1 MKRTLLILA
10 GLACGL
16 VAGILISRSG
26 SPALLQLASV
36 AETIGTAWVNLL
48 RMTVLP
54 LIVALLV
61 VGVGSA
67 RDSGRTGKITAKAL
81 ALFLTLYCA
90 VAVYAILVAPPLL
103 ALLAGPADGRMVS
116 SAAAGEAGAPGA
128 SAGIAEQIVNII
140 PVNPFKAAANGDLL
154 PLVVFSILFGF
165 ALASGSGDGRRTVLD
180 LFVGVRDAMLTL
192 VRWVLVLAP
201 VGVFCIAL
209 PLAGKLGLSV
219 VRELASY
226 VVISSGL
233 LVPVIAAMY
242 AMARFAGGVPLRRF
256 AQGCVAAQ
264 SVALSTQSSVASLPA
279 MLEGAEG
286 RIGLPSRVTGVVL
299 PLAVSIFR
307 LAGPLWYVVAALF
320 TARLYGIDLSTAQMV
335 TLTAIS
341 ALIPFGGI
349 GLPGNA
355 SRLALATAVFVTVG
369 LPLEAIPILLA
380 VEIVPDVFQTVTNV
394 TADVAATGVVARRSS
409 VPEHDDERLTD
420 PAGEG
425 AIAHAAAG
433 GG

>member
-1 MKRTLLILA
+1 MKRTILILA

-26 SPALLQLASV
+26 SPVLLQLASV
-36 AETIGTAWVNLL
+36 AETVGTAWVNLL

-140 PVNPFKAAANGDLL
+140 PVNPFKAAANGELL

-180 LFVGVRDAMLTL
+180 FFVGVRDAMLTL

-219 VRELASY
+219 VRELATY

-264 SVALSTQSSVASLPA
+264 SVRPA
-279 MLEGAEG
+279 
-286 RIGLPSRVTGVVL
+286 
-299 PLAVSIFR
+299 
-307 LAGPLWYVVAALF
+307 
-320 TARLYGIDLSTAQMV
+320 
-335 TLTAIS
+335 
-341 ALIPFGGI
+341 
-349 GLPGNA
+349 PG
-355 SRLALATAVFVTVG
+355 
-369 LPLEAIPILLA
+369 
-380 VEIVPDVFQTVTNV
+380 
-394 TADVAATGVVARRSS
+394 RSS
-409 VPEHDDERLTD
+409 ASSCRRR
-420 PAGEG
+420 
-425 AIAHAAAG
+425 
-433 GG
+433 